1 MKSIGKQAISNSIG
15 QKTVAAEFLQ
25 TSIGGDDFF
34 SKSQINQA
42 KDLDLL
48 SFLRW
53 YKPDELKY
61 LGGGEFSTATHDSLK
76 ISNGKWHWF
85 SRGIGGRTAL
95 DYLIN
100 VEGKNFTDAMHLV
113 MSVKN
118 QLYLNPEFTKTSRV
132 KRSHN
137 KPDKPFEI
145 PAKADDNDRAIAY
158 LRSRGIGMDI
168 IKQCIRQGLIYQDKH
183 HGNVVFVG
191 KDSSGKPRN
200 AMLRG
205 TGHGSNFKKDAPGS
219 NKNYSFS
226 YPSVN
231 SSDCLRVFES
241 AIDLLSDMTIQKHE
255 SNTWTDIHRL
265 SLGGISAN
273 ALDQYL
279 QDHPEIRQII
289 LCLDNDEPG
298 LTAARELSSALTAR
312 GFSIQTELPP
322 QGKDFNEYLCK
333 YYKPERIR
341 NSSIKHKSQKEER

>member
-1 MKSIGKQAISNSIG
+1 M
-15 QKTVAAEFLQ
+15 
-25 TSIGGDDFF
+25 
-34 SKSQINQA
+34 
-42 KDLDLL
+42 DLL
-48 SFLRW
+48 SFLRR

-100 VEGKNFTDAMHLV
+100 VEGKTFTEAMHLV
-113 MSVKN
+113 LSVKN

-137 KPDKPFEI
+137 KPDKPFDL
-145 PAKADDNDRAIAY
+145 PAKADDNNRAIAY
-158 LRSRGIGMDI
+158 LRSRGISIDI
-168 IKQCIRQGLIYQDKH
+168 IKQCIRQGLIYQDKL
-183 HGNVVFVG
+183 HGNVVFIG
-191 KDSSGKPRN
+191 KDISGKPRN

-226 YPSVN
+226 YPAAN
-231 SSDCLRVFES
+231 HSDCLRVFES

-255 SNTWTDIHRL
+255 ANIWSDVHRL
-265 SLGGISAN
+265 SLGGLAAN
-273 ALDQYL
+273 ALHQYL
-279 QDHPEIRQII
+279 QDHSGIRQITF
-289 LCLDNDEPG
+289 CLDNDEPG
-298 LTAARELSSALTAR
+298 LTAARELSAELIAR
-312 GFSIQTELPP
+312 GFTAESELPP
-322 QGKDFNEYLCK
+322 QGKDYNEFLCK
-333 YYKPERIR
+333 YYEPERIR

>member
-1 MKSIGKQAISNSIG
+1 M
-15 QKTVAAEFLQ
+15 
-25 TSIGGDDFF
+25 
-34 SKSQINQA
+34 
-42 KDLDLL
+42 DLL

-100 VEGKNFTDAMHLV
+100 VESMTFTEAMHLV
-113 MSVKN
+113 LSVKN
-118 QLYLNPEFTKTSRV
+118 QLYLSPEFNKPGRV

-137 KPDKPFEI
+137 KPDKPFEL
-145 PAKADDNDRAIAY
+145 PVKADDNNRAIAY
-158 LRSRGIGMDI
+158 LRCRGISMDI
-168 IKQCIRQGLIYQDKH
+168 IKRCIRQGLIYQDKL

-191 KDSSGKPRN
+191 KDISGKPRN

-219 NKNYSFS
+219 NKNNSFS
-226 YPSVN
+226 YPAAN
-231 SSDCLRVFES
+231 RSDCLRVFES

-255 SNTWTDIHRL
+255 ANTWSDVHRL
-265 SLGGISAN
+265 SLGGLSAN

-279 QDHPEIRQII
+279 LDHPEIRQII

-298 LTAARELSSALTAR
+298 LTAAHELSADLIAKGFTAE
-312 GFSIQTELPP
+312 SELPL
-322 QGKDFNEYLCK
+322 QGKDYNEFLCK
-333 YYKPERIR
+333 YYEPERIR